1 MARILVIDDE
11 ADVRQLVAA
20 LLSTAGHDVCQA
32 AEGYEGEALAS
43 AFAPDLA
50 IVDLLMPQREGLET
64 ILALR
69 RGWPA
74 LKILAIS
81 GGGRLGTL
89 DFLTVAPY
97 FGADAVLAKPFD
109 RAQLLAVVESLQTLS
124 E

>member
-11 ADVRQLVAA
+11 ASTRQIIVA
-20 LLSTAGHDVCQA
+20 LLNAAGHDVRQA
-32 AEGYEGEALAS
+32 AEGYEGEALAGLFS
-43 AFAPDLA
+43 PDLA
-50 IVDLLMPQREGLET
+50 VVDLLMPQREGLET
-64 ILALR
+64 IQALR

-89 DFLTVAPY
+89 DFLTVATY

-109 RAQLLAVVESLQTLS
+109 RAQLLAVVESLQPLS
-124 E
+124 G